1 MLIRPADTLADDD
14 AAACAAIYA
23 PFVSDSAVSFELV
36 APDGP
41 EMARRIESTH
51 AWLVAETDGVLA
63 GFAYGGSHRA
73 RAAYRWATEVSV
85 YVHPQH
91 RRRGVGRA
99 LYGELL
105 PLLARRGL
113 QVALAGITLPNPG
126 SVALHEAIGFQPV
139 GVYRR
144 IGWKEGGWHDV
155 GWWQLELAPA
165 REDAP
170 PPEPNQS

>member
-1 MLIRPADTLADDD
+1 MLIRPAAADTDGD
-14 AAACAAIYA
+14 AAACASIYE
-23 PFVSDSAVSFELV
+23 PFVTGSAVSFEIV
-36 APDGP
+36 PPDGP
-41 EMARRIESTH
+41 EMARRIETTH
-51 AWLVAETDGVLA
+51 AWLVAETDGLLA

-85 YVHPQH
+85 YVHPEH

-105 PLLARRGL
+105 PLLARLGL

-144 IGWKEGGWHDV
+144 IGWKAGAWHDV

-165 REDAP
+165 RDDP
-170 PPEPNQS
+170 PPRDLAQS

>member
-1 MLIRPADTLADDD
+1 
-14 AAACAAIYA
+14 
-23 PFVSDSAVSFELV
+23 
-36 APDGP
+36 
-41 EMARRIESTH
+41 MARRIESTH

-144 IGWKEGGWHDV
+144 IGWKAGRLARCRLVAARARRRCSPGKSWV
-155 GWWQLELAPA
+155 PPSAAQVLASAAAPA
-165 REDAP
+165 SGRRRRPGGRAVQRRAAP
-170 PPEPNQS
+170 RASSMIG